1 MSTVIYAKQLRAA
14 FLAGA
19 ANINANKD
27 YINELN
33 VFPVPD
39 GDTGTNMSLTILSA
53 AKEVDQLPED
63 PDMKALCKAISSGS
77 LKGARG
83 NSGVILSQL
92 LRGLTKGIKANTEIT
107 TAVLAE
113 SFGMAVES
121 AYKAVMKPKEGTIL
135 TVAKGIADKAAEIA
149 LDVEEIEEFAEQ
161 VVAYG
166 NEVLDQTP
174 EMLPVLKEA
183 GVVDSG
189 GKGLMTVLEGAV
201 ASLKNEDVAA
211 LTFDEAPVQNNSGA
225 QGWKAPTPKSG
236 TGSSFETDIKYGY
249 CTEFIILLNREF
261 TDKDEKELKE
271 FLLSIGDSLVVV
283 ADDEIVKIHVHTNHP
298 GQAFEKGLTYG
309 ELSRMKV
316 DNMREEHR
324 EVLLNSEQ
332 AEQPQ
337 EAPQKE
343 EPRKPMGIVA
353 VSIGDGMNEI
363 FRGLGVDYLV
373 EGGQTMNPST
383 EDVLGAIS
391 HVNADTVFVF
401 PNNKNIVMAANQ
413 ARDLIE
419 DKQIIVIPTT
429 TVPQGITAVIS
440 FNPEGTPEENEEAF
454 LEAKDAVA
462 TGQVTYAV
470 RDTVIN
476 GIEVHMDDIMGMDDD
491 GIKTVGNDINE
502 TTCNLIKEMVTEDS
516 ELISIYSGQDVT
528 DKDSQKLLKSIE
540 EAFPS
545 CDVELNFGGQ
555 PVYYYIVSVE

>member
-1 MSTVIYAKQLRAA
+1 MSTVIYAKQCKAF

-19 ANINANKD
+19 ANINAHKD

-53 AKEVDQLPED
+53 AKEVEALPED
-63 PDMKALCKAISSGS
+63 VDMASLCKAISSGS

-92 LRGLTKGIKANTEIT
+92 LRGLTKGFKANTEIT
-107 TAVLAE
+107 TKVLAD
-113 SFGMAVES
+113 SFQLAVES

-135 TVAKGIADKAAEIA
+135 TVAKAVADKAAEIA
-149 LDVEEIEEFAEQ
+149 DSVTEIEEFATQ

-166 NEVLDQTP
+166 NEVLEQTP

-201 ASLKNEDVAA
+201 ACLNGEEVEELQLQPSSESPAI
-211 LTFDEAPVQNNSGA
+211 TSAPQ
-225 QGWKAPTPKSG
+225 QQG
-236 TGSSFETDIKYGY
+236 TGSSFETDIKFGY
-249 CTEFIILLNREF
+249 CTEFIILLDREF
-261 TDKDEKELKE
+261 TDRDEQEFKS

-283 ADDEIVKIHVHTNHP
+283 ADDDIVKVHVHTNHP

-324 EVLLNSEQ
+324 EAVIQ
-332 AEQPQ
+332 AEDKAKAQMLNNTAP
-337 EAPQKE
+337 EAE
-343 EPRKPMGIVA
+343 AEPRKPMGIVA
-353 VSIGDGMNEI
+353 VSIGEGMNEI
-363 FRGLGVDYLV
+363 FKGLGVDYLV

-383 EDVLGAIS
+383 EDMLGAIA

-413 ARDLIE
+413 AKDLIE
-419 DKQIIVIPTT
+419 DKQIVVIPTT
-429 TVPQGITAVIS
+429 TVPQGISAIIS
-440 FNPEGTPEENEEAF
+440 FNPEGTVEDNEETF
-454 LEAKDAVA
+454 LDATNAVA

-476 GIEVHMDDIMGMDDD
+476 GIEVHKEDIMGMDDE
-491 GIKTVGNDINE
+491 GIQTVGNDVND
-502 TTCNLIKEMVTEDS
+502 TTFELIQKMADEDS
-516 ELISIYSGQDVT
+516 ELICIYAGQDMS
-528 DKDSQKLLKSIE
+528 DKQSQTLLKRVE
-540 EAFPS
+540 EAFPM
-545 CDVELNFGGQ
+545 CDVEMNFGGQ

>member
-1 MSTVIYAKQLRAA
+1 MSTVIYAKQCKAF

-19 ANINANKD
+19 ANINAHKD

-53 AKEVDQLPED
+53 AKEVEALPED
-63 PDMKALCKAISSGS
+63 VDMASLCKAISSGS

-92 LRGLTKGIKANTEIT
+92 LRGLTKGFKANTEIT
-107 TAVLAE
+107 TKVLAD
-113 SFGMAVES
+113 SFQLAVES

-135 TVAKGIADKAAEIA
+135 TVAKAVADKAAEIA
-149 LDVEEIEEFAEQ
+149 DSVTEIEEFATQ

-166 NEVLDQTP
+166 NEVLEQTP

-201 ASLKNEDVAA
+201 ACLNGEEVEELQLQPSSESPAI
-211 LTFDEAPVQNNSGA
+211 TSAPQ
-225 QGWKAPTPKSG
+225 QG
-236 TGSSFETDIKYGY
+236 TGSSFETDIKFGY
-249 CTEFIILLNREF
+249 CTEFIILLDREF
-261 TDKDEKELKE
+261 TDRDEQEFKS

-283 ADDEIVKIHVHTNHP
+283 ADDDIVKVHVHTNHP

-324 EVLLNSEQ
+324 EAVIQ
-332 AEQPQ
+332 AEDKAKAQMLNNTAP
-337 EAPQKE
+337 EAE
-343 EPRKPMGIVA
+343 AEPRKPMGIVA
-353 VSIGDGMNEI
+353 VSIGEGMNEI
-363 FRGLGVDYLV
+363 FKGLGVDYLV

-383 EDVLGAIS
+383 EDMLGAIA

-413 ARDLIE
+413 AKDLIE
-419 DKQIIVIPTT
+419 DKQIVVIPTT
-429 TVPQGITAVIS
+429 TVPQGISAIIS
-440 FNPEGTPEENEEAF
+440 FNPEGTVEDNEETF
-454 LEAKDAVA
+454 LDATNAVA

-476 GIEVHMDDIMGMDDD
+476 GIEVHKEDIMGMDDE
-491 GIKTVGNDINE
+491 GIQTVGNDVND
-502 TTCNLIKEMVTEDS
+502 TTFELIQKMADEDS
-516 ELISIYSGQDVT
+516 ELICIYAGQDMS
-528 DKDSQKLLKSIE
+528 DKQSQTLLKRVE
-540 EAFPS
+540 EAFPM
-545 CDVELNFGGQ
+545 CDVEMNFGGQ

>member
-1 MSTVIYAKQLRAA
+1 MSTVIYAKQCKAF

-19 ANINANKD
+19 ANINAHKD

-53 AKEVDQLPED
+53 AKEVEALSEEV
-63 PDMKALCKAISSGS
+63 DMATLCKAISSGS

-92 LRGLTKGIKANTEIT
+92 LRGLTKGFKTQEEIT
-107 TAVLAE
+107 TQVIAD
-113 SFGMAVES
+113 SFQLAVES

-135 TVAKGIADKAAEIA
+135 TVAKGVADKAAEIA
-149 LDVEEIEEFAEQ
+149 DTVTEIEEFARE

-189 GKGLMTVLEGAV
+189 GKGLMTVLEGVLACMNGEEI
-201 ASLKNEDVAA
+201 AQLQLKPSRAA
-211 LTFDEAPVQNNSGA
+211 PAISAAPYRQ
-225 QGWKAPTPKSG
+225 G

-249 CTEFIILLNREF
+249 CTEFIILLDKEF
-261 TDKDEKELKE
+261 TEKDEEEMKS

-283 ADDEIVKIHVHTNHP
+283 ADDDIVKIHVHTNHP

-316 DNMREEHR
+316 DNMREAHR
-324 EVLLNSEQ
+324 EAVIHAEDREKAQESSEVP
-332 AEQPQ
+332 A
-337 EAPQKE
+337 APE
-343 EPRKPMGIVA
+343 EPRKAMGIVA
-353 VSIGDGMNEI
+353 VSIGEGMNEI
-363 FRGLGVDYLV
+363 FHGLGVDYLV

-383 EDVLGAIS
+383 EDMLGAIA

-401 PNNKNIVMAANQ
+401 PNNKNIIMAANQ

-419 DKQIIVIPTT
+419 DKEIIVIPTT
-429 TVPQGITAVIS
+429 TVPQGISAIIS
-440 FNPEGTPEENEEAF
+440 FNPEGTPQENEETF
-454 LEAKDAVA
+454 LEVRDNVA

-476 GIEVHMDDIMGMDDD
+476 GIEVHKEDIMGMDDD
-491 GIKTVGNDINE
+491 GIQTVGKDIND
-502 TTCNLIKEMVTEDS
+502 TTFELVQKMVDEDS
-516 ELISIYSGQDVT
+516 ELICIYAGQDVS
-528 DKDSQKLLKSIE
+528 DKQSQTMLKRIE
-540 EAFPS
+540 EAFPM
-545 CDVELNFGGQ
+545 CDVEMNFGGQ

>member
-1 MSTVIYAKQLRAA
+1 MVNNKTIDARILSRM

-19 ANINANKD
+19 KNLEAKKEW
-27 YINELN
+27 INELN

-39 GDTGTNMSLTILSA
+39 GDTGTNMTMTIMA
-53 AKEVDQLPED
+53 AVREINKITDVTVDN
-63 PDMKALCKAISSGS
+63 LCKAMSSGS
-77 LKGARG
+77 LRGARG

-249 CTEFIILLNREF
+249 CTEFIILLNRE
-261 TDKDEKELKE
+261 LKE

-383 EDVLGAIS
+383 EDMLGAIS

-462 TGQVTYAV
+462 TGQITYAV
-470 RDTVIN
+470 RDTMIN